1 MKLTLHSLLMLVFCS
16 KVLAMTNQAEPCRE
30 IIADTM
36 KELEIG
42 AGSWWTNESARA
54 AKLAA
59 ASACLKAHS
68 GKYLNEASTV
78 DGPKVKI
85 GFEPETQEAEVTTTD
100 DKLFDLDFRPIN
112 GSPGRKPFERKRKS
126 ENLQKP

>member
-1 MKLTLHSLLMLVFCS
+1 
-16 KVLAMTNQAEPCRE
+16 MTDQAEPCRE

-42 AGSWWTNESARA
+42 AGSWWTDESARA

-68 GKYLNEASTV
+68 GKYLSQGSIV
-78 DGPKVKI
+78 DRP
-85 GFEPETQEAEVTTTD
+85 EPEIGMESETEETDVTPKD
-100 DKLFDLDFRPIN
+100 DKLFEIDFRPIN
-112 GSPGRKPFERKRKS
+112 GSPARKPFERKRKS

>member
-1 MKLTLHSLLMLVFCS
+1 MS
-16 KVLAMTNQAEPCRE
+16 NQAEPCRE

-42 AGSWWTNESARA
+42 AGSWWTDESARA

-59 ASACLKAHS
+59 ASACLKAYS
-68 GKYLNEASTV
+68 GKYLSQASIV
-78 DGPKVKI
+78 DSPELEI
-85 GFEPETQEAEVTTTD
+85 GSEPETRDTDVTTKD
-100 DKLFDLDFRPIN
+100 DRLFEFDFRPIN
-112 GSPGRKPFERKRKS
+112 GSPARKPFERKRKS